1 MELLKEWLL
10 GVIAVSFLT
19 AAAQAVMPDGAVKQV
34 GRLACGL
41 ILFLSMVRPL
51 LGMDYGSLSQALRDY
66 QEELSAR
73 QETLEETGKELTGD
87 IIAEETDAYIQ
98 DMTEEL
104 GVDCRITVEW
114 NWEEETPTPVQA
126 IVTGELSNGDRAAL
140 TEALVRDLGL
150 EREQIVYQ
158 ESEEKEG
165 T

>member
-10 GVIAVSFLT
+10 GAIAVSFLT
-19 AAAQAVMPDGAVKQV
+19 AAAQAVMPEGAVKQV

-41 ILFLSMVRPL
+41 ILFLALVRPL
-51 LGMDYGSLSQALRDY
+51 LGMDYGSLSQAVRDY
-66 QEELSAR
+66 QEELSDR

-114 NWEEETPTPVQA
+114 SWEGETPTPVQA
-126 IVTGELSNGDRAAL
+126 IVTGELSDGDRAAL
-140 TEALVRDLGL
+140 NEALVRDLGL

-158 ESEEKEG
+158 EPEEKEG
-165 T
+165 A

>member
-51 LGMDYGSLSQALRDY
+51 LGMDYGSLSQAVRDY

-87 IIAEETDAYIQ
+87 IIAEETDAYLRT
-98 DMTEEL
+98 MTAEL
-104 GVDCRITVEW
+104 GVDCQINVVW
-114 NWEEETPTPVQA
+114 SWEEEPPTPTRAV
-126 IVTGELSNGDRAAL
+126 VTGELSDGDRAAL
-140 TEALVRDLGL
+140 TEALVRDFGL

-158 ESEEKEG
+158 EQED
-165 T
+165 